1 MTSPRHFI
9 FLALGFHPDQVG
21 GAFRYVA
28 EVATRLAARGHR
40 VDVICPNPKNEL
52 PASET
57 RRGVT
62 LRRFKNG
69 EGFFWTNWRREN
81 AAANRILRELLADA
95 NITARPLVVVCHA
108 FLAPAA
114 ADVTAAQVSL
124 FTGPWAEEFLFSREA
139 RKRTLPKRCFDHL
152 VADRLRAVERAGLAR
167 ARRILTISD
176 YYVAQLPK
184 WHPVVLPPITMI
196 SGGVDAEVFQPATD
210 RDRVGI
216 RAKLGVASDAF
227 VFLTVRRLDPRMGL
241 LTLLEAFA
249 RARRGHPHARLW
261 IAGTGPQGNELQAR
275 AAALGLG
282 DAVKFLGFVPDAE
295 LPDCYRAADCTVVPS
310 LALEG
315 FGLVTAESLAC
326 GTPVIGS
333 DSGATPELLAPLG
346 RQLLFAPGSVE
357 ALAAKFREVLANPS
371 VLPSRECCRA
381 HAVESFS
388 WDRPVNALEQAF
400 ADFAGGAR

>member
-1 MTSPRHFI
+1 MNTARHFI
-9 FLALGFHPDQVG
+9 FLTLGFHPDQVG

-40 VDVICPNPKNEL
+40 VEVICPNADHQR
-52 PASET
+52 PAPET

-62 LRRFKNG
+62 LLRFPNG

-81 AAANRILRELLADA
+81 AAARGLLHACLA
-95 NITARPLVVVCHA
+95 NAGPAARPLVVVCHA

-114 ADVTAAQVSL
+114 ADAPAPQVAL
-124 FTGPWAEEFLFSREA
+124 FTGPWAEEFLFSRQA
-139 RKRTLPKRCFDHL
+139 RRRSLPKRCFDTL
-152 VADRLRAVERAGLAR
+152 VAERLRAVERAGLVR
-167 ARRILTISD
+167 ARRILTISE
-176 YYVAQLPK
+176 YYVAQLPQ
-184 WHPVVLPPITMI
+184 WHPIALPPVTMM
-196 SGGVDAEVFQPATD
+196 SGGVDAETFCPVT
-210 RDRVGI
+210 V
-216 RAKLGVASDAF
+216 RAAVRTKLGLAPDEL

-249 RARRGHPHARLW
+249 VARREHPQARLW
-261 IAGTGPQGNELQAR
+261 LAGTGPQRDELTAR

-282 DAVKFLGFVPDAE
+282 EAVRFHGFVPDAE

-326 GTPVIGS
+326 GTPVLGS

-346 RQLLFAPGSVE
+346 RHLLFPSGSAE
-357 ALAAKFREVLANPS
+357 SLADKLGEVLASPAS
-371 VLPSRECCRA
+371 LPARERCRDY
-381 HAVESFS
+381 AVRAFS
-388 WDRPVNALEQAF
+388 WDRPVAALEQA
-400 ADFAGGAR
+400 AVELTGPMR

>member
-1 MTSPRHFI
+1 MNPRRHFI
-9 FLALGFHPDQVG
+9 FLTLGFHPDQVG

-40 VDVICPNPKNEL
+40 VDVIGPNPNNKL

-62 LRRFKNG
+62 LRRFANG

-81 AAANRILRELLADA
+81 AAAGRILRELLARA
-95 NITARPLVVVCHA
+95 NNAPLVVGCHA

-114 ADVTAAQVSL
+114 AEIAAAQVSL

-139 RKRTLPKRCFDHL
+139 RKRTLPKRCFDSL
-152 VADRLRAVERAGLAR
+152 VADQLRAVERAGLAR
-167 ARRILTISD
+167 ARRILTISE
-176 YYVAQLPK
+176 YYVAQLPQ
-184 WHPVVLPPITMI
+184 WHPVALPPIEMI

-249 RARRGHPHARLW
+249 RARHGHPHARLW
-261 IAGTGPQGNELQAR
+261 IAGTGPQGDELKLR
-275 AAALGLG
+275 AVALGLG
-282 DAVKFLGFVPDAE
+282 DSMKFLGFVPDAE
-295 LPDCYRAADCTVVPS
+295 LPDCYPAADCTVVPS

-315 FGLVTAESLAC
+315 FGLVTAEALAC
-326 GTPVIGS
+326 GTPVLGS

-357 ALAAKFREVLANPS
+357 ALAAKFREVLANPG
-371 VLPSRECCRA
+371 VLPSREHCRA
-381 HAVESFS
+381 HAVGSFS
-388 WDRPVNALEQAF
+388 WERPVNALEQAS
-400 ADFAGGAR
+400 ADFAGGTR

>member
-1 MTSPRHFI
+1 MNTPRRFI
-9 FLALGFHPDQVG
+9 FLTLGFHPDQVG

-40 VDVICPNPKNEL
+40 VEVICPNPANQLAATE
-52 PASET
+52 PRS
-57 RRGVT
+57 GVT
-62 LRRFKNG
+62 LHRFPNG

-81 AAANRILRELLADA
+81 AAASQLLHACLA
-95 NITARPLVVVCHA
+95 SVNTAPAARPLIVVCHA

-114 ADVTAAQVSL
+114 ADAPAPQVAL
-124 FTGPWAEEFLFSREA
+124 FTGPWAEEFLFSR
-139 RKRTLPKRCFDHL
+139 RSRRRSLPKRCFDTL

-176 YYVAQLPK
+176 YYVAQLPR
-184 WHPVVLPPITMI
+184 WHPVALPPVTMM
-196 SGGVDAEVFQPATD
+196 SGGVDAETFRPATD
-210 RDRVGI
+210 RAAV
-216 RAKLGVASDAF
+216 RAKLGLAPDAF

-249 RARRGHPHARLW
+249 AARRGHPHARLW
-261 IAGTGPQGNELQAR
+261 IAGSGPQRDELTAR
-275 AAALGLG
+275 AATLGLG
-282 DAVKFLGFVPDAE
+282 DNVRFLGFVPDAE

-326 GTPVIGS
+326 GTPVLGS

-346 RQLLFAPGSVE
+346 QHLLFTSGSTE
-357 ALAAKFREVLANPS
+357 SLAAKLREVLAAPAS
-371 VLPSRECCRA
+371 LPARERCREY
-381 HAVESFS
+381 AVQAFS
-388 WDRPVNALEQAF
+388 WNRPVAALEQAA
-400 ADFAGGAR
+400 ADFTGGAR

>member
-1 MTSPRHFI
+1 MNAPGHFI
-9 FLALGFHPDQVG
+9 FLTLGFHPDQIG

-28 EVATRLAARGHR
+28 EVTTRLAAHGHR
-40 VDVICPNPKNEL
+40 VEVICPNPDNQR
-52 PASET
+52 PATET
-57 RRGVT
+57 RRGVR
-62 LRRFKNG
+62 LHRFPNG

-81 AAANRILRELLADA
+81 AAANQLLHACLA
-95 NITARPLVVVCHA
+95 NAGPAARLLIVVCHA

-114 ADVTAAQVSL
+114 AEAPAAQVAL
-124 FTGPWAEEFLFSREA
+124 FTGPWAEEFLFSRQA
-139 RKRTLPKRCFDHL
+139 RRRSLPKRCFDTL
-152 VADRLRAVERAGLAR
+152 VADRLRTVERAGLAR

-176 YYVAQLPK
+176 YYVAQLPQ
-184 WHPVVLPPITMI
+184 WHPVALPPVTMM
-196 SGGVDAEVFQPATD
+196 SGGVDAEIFCPASD
-210 RDRVGI
+210 RAAVRT
-216 RAKLGVASDAF
+216 KLGLAPDEF

-249 RARRGHPHARLW
+249 VARREYRCARLW
-261 IAGTGPQGNELQAR
+261 IAGTGPQRDELTAR

-282 DAVKFLGFVPDAE
+282 DAVRFLGFVPDAE

-326 GTPVIGS
+326 GTPVLGS

-346 RQLLFAPGSVE
+346 RHLLFAPGSAE
-357 ALAAKFREVLANPS
+357 SLAAKFHEVLGVPAF
-371 VLPSRECCRA
+371 LPTRERCREY
-381 HAVESFS
+381 AVQAFS
-388 WDRPVNALEQAF
+388 WNRPVAALEQAA